1 MRQNETGP
9 GGIAGTPGAS
19 RNLPVF
25 REARVHNLTIAFF
38 AMAAGFAGSGISANL
53 YRLLVKESATS
64 VGRAFYVG
72 VMIFAGPNV
81 LFESAARAWRQK
93 SCSTVAFWLAAAL
106 CGYWS
111 FALGL
116 LFMQVGSAIKA
127 L

>member
-1 MRQNETGP
+1 M
-9 GGIAGTPGAS
+9 
-19 RNLPVF
+19 
-25 REARVHNLTIAFF
+25 HNLMIAFF

-64 VGRAFYVG
+64 IGRAVYIG

-81 LFESAARAWRQK
+81 LFESAARAWRKK

-106 CGYWS
+106 SGYWS

-116 LFMQVGSAIKA
+116 LFMQVGLA
-127 L
+127 LRAL